1 MSAALRALVRFELAL
16 QRRDFFAWLAA
27 LVFLLLT
34 LGYAA
39 GGPVLLVEGLGT
51 VPRLAPWALAQ
62 AMAGVTAFG
71 QVITAITAATTVL
84 RDVGLRTQPLVLT
97 TPLPWRDY
105 LRGRFLGTL
114 ATLLGINAAIPLGLL
129 LGAALAGTWPG
140 ADALLRPMLLLVL
153 PNVLVVAATFFAAGA
168 LSGGFPVIL
177 TVGLGFIGCWQSG
190 IALVR
195 DGVAVGALLDPFGNA
210 ALLRA
215 TAGWDEAAR
224 TTLAMPVDAWLLA
237 NRLLWLLL
245 GAGLLL
251 LTHWRW
257 RPVPPRGAAVDSAA
271 TAAAIAP
278 AWEGRDLPAL
288 RGAGPMAGWLAEWR
302 FGLGWVS
309 RERGAAALLLLGAL
323 NAVANGWRVADDPT
337 ALVRALEFHARLF
350 AILVAT
356 IYAGELVWR
365 DRDVGAQGLLESTPV
380 PARRRLDG
388 RATGVLTGLLGFPLL
403 LWALSVGLPLLQG
416 ARPDPVCSARW
427 LLGVGGSAFALL
439 FVTSLLLHRLLDH
452 KTVAHLVLIS
462 GWVMAV
468 ALGVETVARPWAV
481 WGACGGP

>member
-1 MSAALRALVRFELAL
+1 VSAAVWALLRFELAL

-34 LGYAA
+34 AGYAS
-39 GGPVLLVEGLGT
+39 GGPVLLVEGLGA

-84 RDVGLRTQPLVLT
+84 RDVGLRTQPLLLT

-114 ATLLGINAAIPLGLL
+114 ATLVAINAAIPLGLL
-129 LGAALAGTWPG
+129 LGATLAGTWPG
-140 ADALLRPMLLLVL
+140 ADALLRPLLVLVL
-153 PNVLVVAATFFAAGA
+153 PNVLLVAATFFAAGA

-195 DGVAVGALLDPFGNA
+195 DGVDLGALLDPFGNA

-215 TAGWDEAAR
+215 TGGWDEAAR
-224 TTLAMPVDAWLLA
+224 STLAMPVDAWLVG
-237 NRLLWLLL
+237 NRLLWLAL
-245 GAGLLL
+245 GTGLLL
-251 LTHWRW
+251 VTHWRW
-257 RPVPPRGAAVDSAA
+257 GPVSTRGAAVDGRGPAPLRADAGRAA
-271 TAAAIAP
+271 
-278 AWEGRDLPAL
+278 LPPL
-288 RGAGPMAGWLAEWR
+288 RGPGPVAGWLAEWR
-302 FGLGWVS
+302 FGLRWVT

-365 DRDVGAQGLLESTPV
+365 DRDLRADGLLDATPV
-380 PARRRLDG
+380 PAARRLDG
-388 RATGVLTGLLGFPLL
+388 RAMGVLTGLLAFPLL
-403 LWALSVGLPLLQG
+403 LWLLALLLPLLRG
-416 ARPDPVCSARW
+416 AAPAVACSARW
-427 LLGVGGSAFALL
+427 LFGVGGSGFALL
-439 FVTSLLLHRLLDH
+439 FVVSLLVHRAVGH
-452 KTVAHLVLIS
+452 KTVAHLLLITA
-462 GWVMAV
+462 WVAAV
-468 ALGVETVARPWAV
+468 ALGVDAVARPWV
-481 WGACGGP
+481 LWGSCDGP